1 MVQTN
6 IITLKAV
13 NKIFSEDENANQ
25 VLSGVDLKITTCSI
39 FGIVGYSGAG
49 KSTLIRCIN
58 GLETPTSGTVHYQ
71 DTVVNQLNAKQ
82 LIQLRGEISMIFQQ
96 FNLMP
101 QRTIAQNVA
110 LPIKYKHLDKQVIN
124 DKVDKLLDLV
134 GLKDKKNDYPSSLSG
149 GQKQRVA
156 IARALINDPKVLLC
170 DEATSALD
178 PETTDSILAILKDLN
193 TKLKITV
200 VIVTHEMKVIEQ
212 VCDQIA
218 VLDNGKIV
226 EQGDVYDVF
235 AHPSQP
241 ITKRFVDTTT
251 NLKIDKAMYD
261 AWRLPTNSLLVRV
274 TYNNENTIDPVI
286 SNVARKFNVDISIL
300 LADIKLIQNKLIGG
314 LIISIEGYEDDIKN
328 AYEDFIHNDGVL
340 VEVIDDVE

>member
-1 MVQTN
+1 MVATN

-13 NKIFSEDENANQ
+13 SKNFSTSENANQ
-25 VLSGVDLKITTCSI
+25 VLSGVNLNIPTGSI
-39 FGIVGYSGAG
+39 YGIIGYSGAG

-58 GLETPTSGTVHYQ
+58 GLETPTSGEVYYQ
-71 DTVVNQLNAKQ
+71 NTVVNHLNAKE
-82 LIQLRGEISMIFQQ
+82 LIRLRGEISMIFQQ

-101 QRTIAQNVA
+101 QRTIAENVA
-110 LPIKYKHLDKQVIN
+110 LPIKYKHLDKRAVQA
-124 DKVDKLLDLV
+124 KVDKLLDLV
-134 GLKDKKNDYPSSLSG
+134 GLKDKRDDYPSSLSG
-149 GQKQRVA
+149 GQQQRVA
-156 IARALINDPKVLLC
+156 IARALVNDPKVLLC

-178 PETTDSILAILKDLN
+178 PETTDNILSILKELN
-193 TKLKITV
+193 RKLKITV

-212 VCDQIA
+212 VCDRIA
-218 VLDNGKIV
+218 VLNQGKIV
-226 EQGDVYDVF
+226 EQGDVYEVF
-235 AHPSQP
+235 AHPRQS
-241 ITKRFVDTTT
+241 ITQRFVDTTT
-251 NLKIDKAMYD
+251 NLQIDPAMYA

-340 VEVIDDVE
+340 VEVIKDVK